1 MMNVLRLNM
10 YHGTCAMMIFVVVK
24 VTAKQWSFKAVSM
37 EYTSH

>member
-10 YHGTCAMMIFVVVK
+10 YHGAMMIFVVVK